1 MMFIP
6 ALCGSLLFVTEPV
19 NKPQPVSNIRL
30 TDVREDVG
38 IDFEHYG
45 ERHRWCEI
53 GPQVQGIAT
62 NEEIPAGLFEDPFEF
77 ANRHLIRMNGSGA
90 AWIDIEND
98 GDYDLYL
105 VNGSGGIET
114 TNAFYLNMGDG
125 TFLPQ
130 KSVCGVLDAGEG
142 MAVSVADYDND
153 GFSDM
158 MVMNFGDFVLFH
170 NNGDGT
176 FSDVTEKSFPSGVS
190 MKFGMA
196 RRHGVIL
203 MAMAILMSM
212 LLDMLT

>member
-1 MMFIP
+1 MLIP
-6 ALCGSLLFVTEPV
+6 ALCGSLLFATEPL
-19 NKPQPVSNIRL
+19 NKAQPVSNIRL
-30 TDVREDVG
+30 TDVREDAG

-62 NEEIPAGLFEDPFEF
+62 NEEIPSGLFEDPFEF

-105 VNGSGGIET
+105 VNGAGGPET

-130 KSVCGVLDAGEG
+130 MKACGILDPGEG

-176 FSDVTEKSFPSGVS
+176 FSNVTEKAFPDGV
-190 MKFGMA
+190 
-196 RRHGVIL
+196 
-203 MAMAILMSM
+203 
-212 LLDMLT
+212 

>member
-1 MMFIP
+1 MLLIPFICLATVVAADPP
-6 ALCGSLLFVTEPV
+6 AP
-19 NKPQPVSNIRL
+19 KPASNIRL
-30 TDVREDVG
+30 NDVREEAG

-77 ANRHLIRMNGSGA
+77 ANRHLIRMSGSGA
-90 AWIDIEND
+90 AWIDVEND

-105 VNGSGGIET
+105 VNGSGGPET

-125 TFLPQ
+125 SFLPQ
-130 KSVCGVLDAGEG
+130 TKACGVLDDGEG

-158 MVMNFGDFVLFH
+158 MVMNFGDFILYH

-176 FSDVTEKSFPSGVS
+176 FKKVKK
-190 MKFGMA
+190 KF
-196 RRHGVIL
+196 VPVNIQ
-203 MAMAILMSM
+203 
-212 LLDMLT
+212 

>member
-1 MMFIP
+1 MMLITAIFLSATCIVDQP
-6 ALCGSLLFVTEPV
+6 ALTST
-19 NKPQPVSNIRL
+19 SSIRL
-30 TDVREDVG
+30 TDVLVEAG

-53 GPQVQGIAT
+53 GPQVKGIAT

-90 AWIDIEND
+90 AWIDVEND

-105 VNGSGGIET
+105 VNGSGGPET
-114 TNAFYLNMGDG
+114 TNALYLNMGDG

-130 KSVCGVLDAGEG
+130 TRKCGVLEDGEG

-158 MVMNFGDFVLFH
+158 MVMNFGDFVLLH

-176 FSDVTEKSFPSGVS
+176 FTDVTAKAFSKVDEIWYGTSSW
-190 MKFGMA
+190 A
-196 RRHGVIL
+196 IL
-203 MAMAILMSM
+203 MAMEM
-212 LLDMLT
+212 